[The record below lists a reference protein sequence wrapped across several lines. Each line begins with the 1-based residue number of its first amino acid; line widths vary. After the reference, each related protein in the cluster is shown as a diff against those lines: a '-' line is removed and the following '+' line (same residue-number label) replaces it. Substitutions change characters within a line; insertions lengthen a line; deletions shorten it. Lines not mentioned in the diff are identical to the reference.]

1 MRKANKHK
9 ARAWRLIQRVD
20 GVGQSR
26 KHCKNHGLIS
36 SLNAKRNYHSCISLY
51 LNWREENG
59 LPQSQQDKLADLEA
73 FMGEL
78 SEVFMQKTL
87 NQYKSALSIVFNK
100 KLSTFK
106 SQIPENNNSRNY
118 YLSEILLII
127 QNLQEKNAISIL
139 LCYFSGLRAHEV
151 ITLRRKDEAKKSNSR
166 KWLSVRFKGVE
177 NFQIYLVKGK
187 GGLVREVAI
196 PYELVEIIEKRRL
209 SAPNIVIDRGIKY
222 ETYYELGFGK
232 ALSEAFSRA
241 SQKVL
246 NWTAGLH
253 GNRHSYAQNRLF
265 KLLKLG
271 LEYEYALKIISE
283 ELGHFRSSITLC
295 YLR

>member
-106 SQIPENNNSRNY
+106 SQISD
-118 YLSEILLII
+118 
-127 QNLQEKNAISIL
+127 K
-139 LCYFSGLRAHEV
+139 
-151 ITLRRKDEAKKSNSR
+151 
-166 KWLSVRFKGVE
+166 
-177 NFQIYLVKGK
+177 
-187 GGLVREVAI
+187 
-196 PYELVEIIEKRRL
+196 
-209 SAPNIVIDRGIKY
+209 
-222 ETYYELGFGK
+222 
-232 ALSEAFSRA
+232 
-241 SQKVL
+241 
-246 NWTAGLH
+246 
-253 GNRHSYAQNRLF
+253 
-265 KLLKLG
+265 
-271 LEYEYALKIISE
+271 
-283 ELGHFRSSITLC
+283 
-295 YLR
+295 